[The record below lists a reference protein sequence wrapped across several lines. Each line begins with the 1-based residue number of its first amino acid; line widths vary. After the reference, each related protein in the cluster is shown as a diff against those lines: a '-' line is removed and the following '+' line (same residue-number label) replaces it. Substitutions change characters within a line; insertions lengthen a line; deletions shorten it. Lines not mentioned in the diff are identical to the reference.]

1 MVCNTTSSETR
12 RVRGF
17 TFVEL
22 LIAASIASVLLGST
36 ASLLLY
42 TARSFRGIS
51 NYVDMSAE
59 SRQALDRMSHEIR
72 RSRRLIDFS
81 TNSFTLEFQGQ
92 PLEFKYNPEKRTVT
106 RRHQNVTTTLL
117 TGCDEFL
124 ATVYQRNTV
133 AGTFDQYPVAT
144 ARTAKIIELSWIC
157 TRSIIDVTSNTET
170 VHSSKIVLR
179 NQQ

>member
-1 MVCNTTSSETR
+1 MVFSTTSSSPR
-12 RVRGF
+12 RRRGF

-22 LIAASIASVLLGST
+22 LVAASIASVLLGST

-72 RSRRLIDFS
+72 RSSRLIDFS
-81 TNSFTLEFQGQ
+81 TNSFTLEFQGD
-92 PLEFKYNPEKRTVT
+92 PLEFKYHPEKRTVT
-106 RRHQNVTTTLL
+106 RRHRNATSVLL

-133 AGTFDQYPVAT
+133 AGTFDQYPIAT